1 MPRRN
6 RVDLDDGIGARRAAL
21 ERILDGVQRIV
32 DGLRQRRSATLGV
45 IALRILIGF
54 AFLPA
59 GLKKILGQPFTDPAN
74 HGRFHDFLHAFRDT
88 GAFYQSVGA
97 LQLLAATLLM
107 TQRFAALGAFV
118 ALPILTAIGAFCW
131 STAKLPTTTVVSLM
145 WLGTL
150 GLMLWDLDRWRGLL
164 RPGGTSRRS
173 APSATA
179 AREPVVEWP
188 LWERCGAAIL
198 AAYLGATLLA
208 GEIYRPRGLE
218 LSTPSFYLLVA
229 LPVIPL
235 VTYALDRRRHRRAA

>member
-1 MPRRN
+1 MVDPDNAVTPRRS
-6 RVDLDDGIGARRAAL
+6 VL
-21 ERILDGVQRIV
+21 ERILDGLQQIV
-32 DGLRQRRSATLGV
+32 DGLHRRRWAALSV
-45 IALRILIGF
+45 IWLRILIGF

-74 HGRFHDFLHAFRDT
+74 HGRFHEFLHAFRET

-131 STAKLPTTTVVSLM
+131 STAGIPTTTVVTLM
-145 WLGTL
+145 WLGTV
-150 GLMLWDLDRWRGLL
+150 GLLFWDLDRWRDVL
-164 RPGGTSRRS
+164 RPGHAPRS
-173 APSATA
+173 APRSLRSVEA
-179 AREPVVEWP
+179 APVVEWA

-218 LSTPSFYLLVA
+218 LSTPAFYLLAA

-235 VTYALDRRRHRRAA
+235 LTYVLERRRRRLRS

>member
-1 MPRRN
+1 MELDDAARPRRT
-6 RVDLDDGIGARRAAL
+6 AL
-21 ERILDGVQRIV
+21 ERILDGVQRLV
-32 DGLRQRRSATLGV
+32 DGLRRQRWATLSV
-45 IALRILIGF
+45 ITLRILIGF
-54 AFLPA
+54 AFVPA
-59 GLKKILGQPFTDPAN
+59 GLKKLLGQPFTDPAN

-88 GAFYQSVGA
+88 GGFYHSVGA
-97 LQLLAATLLM
+97 LQLVAATLLM
-107 TQRFAALGAFV
+107 TQRFATLGAFV

-131 STAKLPTTTVVSLM
+131 STAGVPTTTVVTLM

-150 GLMLWDLDRWRGLL
+150 GLMLWELERWRGLL
-164 RPGGTSRRS
+164 RPGGA
-173 APSATA
+173 APLATEPRA
-179 AREPVVEWP
+179 AETAPVVEWV

-235 VTYALDRRRHRRAA
+235 VTYVLERRRRRRRLEG